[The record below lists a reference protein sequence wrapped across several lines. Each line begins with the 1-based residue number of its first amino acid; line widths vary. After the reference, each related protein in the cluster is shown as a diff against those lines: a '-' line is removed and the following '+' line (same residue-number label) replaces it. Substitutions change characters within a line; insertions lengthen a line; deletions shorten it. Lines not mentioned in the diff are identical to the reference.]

1 MSRNRS
7 NTFAQVDPITFF
19 ERNPRVMDRK
29 TQTFVS
35 ANPCWLSGSLSP
47 AYKVYNQPHGHP
59 VRGMFGQRQLL
70 YERPK

>member
-1 MSRNRS
+1 MSRNRD
-7 NTFAQVDPITFF
+7 NTVAQGDPITFF
-19 ERNPRVMDRK
+19 ERNPRVIYHK
-29 TQTFVS
+29 TQTFFS

-59 VRGMFGQRQLL
+59 VRRMFGQRQRL